1 MAKIAV
7 VTDSNSGITQSEAE
21 KLGIT
26 VIPMPFTINGETF
39 FEDITLTQEQF
50 YANLENDAQIGTS
63 QPAISDIT
71 DIWNRLL
78 EEYDEIVHIPMSSS
92 LSGSCQTAIMLSDD
106 YNGKVHVVNNQRIS
120 VTQKQSV
127 LDTLEMISNG
137 IDGERIKNYLEKT
150 KLDSSIYI
158 TLETLRW

>member
-63 QPAISDIT
+63 
-71 DIWNRLL
+71 
-78 EEYDEIVHIPMSSS
+78 
-92 LSGSCQTAIMLSDD
+92 
-106 YNGKVHVVNNQRIS
+106 
-120 VTQKQSV
+120 
-127 LDTLEMISNG
+127 
-137 IDGERIKNYLEKT
+137 
-150 KLDSSIYI
+150 
-158 TLETLRW
+158 